1 MTKFLIV
8 GSGFLMS
15 KLPYSILGVFISFLA
30 KLYLF
35 FPSKRKR
42 LLFSNLTHA
51 FPDSSYEQIKSNGLE
66 STLHLLEMGFFSLIY
81 PHISRDERRA
91 TIAYSDEV
99 ESELIKIRSGNRPT
113 LILLPHISLFE
124 AIATS
129 QVFRPYG
136 GKTLGAIYRPNSN
149 HTLDDWINKSR
160 LDLGLKTFSRRK
172 GLLQARKC

>member
-30 KLYLF
+30 KLCLF

-51 FPDSSYEQIKSNGLE
+51 FPDWSYEQIRSTGLE

-91 TIAYSDEV
+91 TIAYSYEV
-99 ESELIKIRSGNRPT
+99 ESELMKIRSDNRPT
-113 LILLPHISLFE
+113 LILLPHISR
-124 AIATS
+124 ATITTRGILEDPS
-129 QVFRPYG
+129 
-136 GKTLGAIYRPNSN
+136 
-149 HTLDDWINKSR
+149 
-160 LDLGLKTFSRRK
+160 
-172 GLLQARKC
+172 